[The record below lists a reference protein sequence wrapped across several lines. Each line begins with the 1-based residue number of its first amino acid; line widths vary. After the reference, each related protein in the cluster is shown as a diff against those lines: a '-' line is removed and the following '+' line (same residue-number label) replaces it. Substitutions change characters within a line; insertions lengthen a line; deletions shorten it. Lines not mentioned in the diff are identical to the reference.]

1 MFIRR
6 KLKFPPFHRTMANV
20 SGLRGMKNAV
30 FRKTINM
37 KSVGIVLLVI
47 GIGMILIK
55 GFSVTTEKK
64 IIDAGPI
71 QVNKKENHWVG
82 WPTYLGAVIAVAGVI
97 LVVG

>member
-1 MFIRR
+1 
-6 KLKFPPFHRTMANV
+6 MANV
-20 SGLRGMKNAV
+20 SGLCGMKNAV
-30 FRKTINM
+30 FPKTINM

-47 GIGMILIK
+47 GIGMILVK

-97 LVVG
+97 LVVGGRRKSTL